1 MEQWLPLFQ
10 ILLDSPSPEGEASF
24 WLLEQHHEL
33 HSPAT
38 SAFLSLLLSPSPLH
52 SLSSLTAS
60 PSSSNPLIWFQ
71 TLPFSIQTRILSLLA
86 AESRR
91 FCPRRLQSLACHI
104 MNSDLPFSADHPAF
118 WVRRAA
124 RNLFD
129 ALPGSVLES
138 EQRASENEFDSLPH
152 WLENVA
158 KTNTPLL
165 PWLPVNVSHLQK
177 AAAFEFAKK
186 SRSKELVSK
195 NGKIKP
201 LSESEDNDNSPP
213 PLLSQSIQKAN
224 ALKAELL
231 AIDCTADSLHLAD
244 KIRQLCLESGVGN
257 ELKVLELIEPWEAT
271 DETLSVLLLH
281 LVNDGGL
288 FSKSWPSYVLC
299 SMALPKLL
307 TLQSPASRA
316 LLSATI
322 CFCKQHQTAAV
333 EGLIFPL
340 MLHKEGINAM
350 LCDVLV
356 MLIKECLHPS
366 HVSAFCQ
373 RLLCGEGKGRKLVF
387 LPGHQGLIS
396 EQVVW
401 TESSFHLFQ
410 NIMNLEVYFTP
421 DTNDKLVSVID
432 EMASKFS
439 NSLKF
444 GNFLLCFVT
453 KCSYAVNA
461 YKVQLRDATEKTSTL
476 VTRSILSR
484 LNA

>member
-38 SAFLSLLLSPSPLH
+38 SAFLSLLLSPSPSPLH

-71 TLPFSIQTRILSLLA
+71 TLPFSIQTRILSLLT

-158 KTNTPLL
+158 KTNTLL
-165 PWLPVNVSHLQK
+165 PWLPVNVSHLKK

-340 MLHKEGINAM
+340 VLHKEGINAM

-356 MLIKECLHPS
+356 RIIKECLHPS

-373 RLLCGEGKGRKLVF
+373 RLLCGGGKGKKLVF

-410 NIMNLEVYFTP
+410 NIMNLDVYFTP

-432 EMASKFS
+432 EM
-439 NSLKF
+439 
-444 GNFLLCFVT
+444 
-453 KCSYAVNA
+453 
-461 YKVQLRDATEKTSTL
+461 TS
-476 VTRSILSR
+476 SAKGC
-484 LNA
+484 N